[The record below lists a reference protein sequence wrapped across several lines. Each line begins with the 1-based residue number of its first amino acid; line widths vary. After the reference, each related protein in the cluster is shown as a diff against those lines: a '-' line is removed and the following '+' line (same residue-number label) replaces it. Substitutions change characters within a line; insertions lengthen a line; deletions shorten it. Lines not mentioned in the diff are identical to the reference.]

1 MPIFSPFFSSLFS
14 FSFFISESV
23 PPPVPLCPPSYG
35 PSWTLSKFSE
45 FCFISLEDLLSVTNF
60 WSLGVQI
67 IHLLKLIFT
76 EAAYRGG
83 GRKKEALR
91 LLKTFGTQLSPH
103 IHVFLF
109 VNYKRL
115 LWTIFPTYNYMTT
128 ILVDNLILL
137 SMKHLRFF
145 ESTKNNLKRTV
156 KMDLKTIPIYLTMT
170 TSVLLDHDGI

>member
-35 PSWTLSKFSE
+35 PYWTLSKFSE

-76 EAAYRGG
+76 EAAYWGG
-83 GRKKEALR
+83 GAEKRKPSASL
-91 LLKTFGTQLSPH
+91 
-103 IHVFLF
+103 
-109 VNYKRL
+109 
-115 LWTIFPTYNYMTT
+115 
-128 ILVDNLILL
+128 
-137 SMKHLRFF
+137 KHLGHNFH
-145 ESTKNNLKRTV
+145 
-156 KMDLKTIPIYLTMT
+156 PISMSFYL
-170 TSVLLDHDGI
+170 